1 MYLNLETGK
10 DAETERND
18 RARIS
23 GKFEKAPYM
32 PKLQADRRIYIGR
45 KNVLRRMCRKRRGE
59 KEKA

>member
-1 MYLNLETGK
+1 MFLNRATGK

-18 RARIS
+18 GARIS
-23 GKFEKAPYM
+23 GELEKTPYM

-45 KNVLRRMCRKRRGE
+45 KNVLRRMCRERRGE

>member
-1 MYLNLETGK
+1 MFLKLDTGRN
-10 DAETERND
+10 AETERND

-23 GKFEKAPYM
+23 GEPEKAPYM

-45 KNVLRRMCRKRRGE
+45 KNILRRMCRERRGE

>member
-1 MYLNLETGK
+1 MCLIRATGK

-18 RARIS
+18 GARIS
-23 GKFEKAPYM
+23 GEPEKAPYM

-45 KNVLRRMCRKRRGE
+45 KNILRRMCRKRRGE

>member
-1 MYLNLETGK
+1 MCLNRATGK

-18 RARIS
+18 GARIS
-23 GKFEKAPYM
+23 GEPEKAPYM
-32 PKLQADRRIYIGR
+32 PKLQADRRIYIGG

>member
-1 MYLNLETGK
+1 MCLNLATGK

-18 RARIS
+18 GARIS
-23 GKFEKAPYM
+23 GKLEKAPYM

-45 KNVLRRMCRKRRGE
+45 KNILRRMCRERRGE

>member
-1 MYLNLETGK
+1 MFLNLETGRN
-10 DAETERND
+10 AEPERND

-23 GKFEKAPYM
+23 GELEKAPYM

-45 KNVLRRMCRKRRGE
+45 KNVLRRMCRERRGE